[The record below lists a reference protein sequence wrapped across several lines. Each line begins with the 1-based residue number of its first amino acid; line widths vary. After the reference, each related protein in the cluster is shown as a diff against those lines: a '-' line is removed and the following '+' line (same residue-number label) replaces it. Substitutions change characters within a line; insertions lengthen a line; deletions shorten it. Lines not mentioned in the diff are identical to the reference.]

1 VTTTKDGAQVRLR
14 DLADVQD
21 VQKDVE
27 KIARVDRRNALALQ
41 VIKQSDANAV
51 EVSKNIRK
59 ILVDIN
65 KQYEKEGLNITIAND
80 GSEYT
85 LESAN
90 AVIIDLVL
98 AIVLVAIIML
108 LFLHSFRN
116 ALIVMVAIPSSLVAT
131 FIGMYLLGFSL
142 NLMSLIALSLVV
154 GI

>member
-1 VTTTKDGAQVRLR
+1 VRLAGKYKDVEELRNLVVTTTKDGAQVRLR

-116 ALIVMVAIPSSLVAT
+116 ALIV
-131 FIGMYLLGFSL
+131 
-142 NLMSLIALSLVV
+142 
-154 GI
+154 